1 MNVGGAL
8 CNQILALWVIGACA
22 NMGHAADSNKLLEVP
37 RDELRAV
44 VGNDPRASFRVLF
57 LRHLE
62 NDLDIGFFHLL
73 ANIPVNDRPT
83 VAVQDRGDEVKRT
96 ADVQIGDIDMPV
108 RMGTYGL
115 VKPGSFL
122 RRFRGKRVSS
132 RLCPAPQHRYC
143 DPPDGQPK
151 TYRANRY

>member
-22 NMGHAADSNKLLEVP
+22 NVGHAADSNKFLEVP

-62 NDLDIGFFHLL
+62 NNLDIGFFAPHHPALSL
-73 ANIPVNDRPT
+73 RLGDDIKETDHHFVPALVAPT
-83 VAVQDRGDEVKRT
+83 NGNGR
-96 ADVQIGDIDMPV
+96 IGIKGIV
-108 RMGTYGL
+108 
-115 VKPGSFL
+115 
-122 RRFRGKRVSS
+122 
-132 RLCPAPQHRYC
+132 C
-143 DPPDGQPK
+143 
-151 TYRANRY
+151 